1 MYAALYHTRTQSQ
14 LYCQRTALVT
24 CAYTDTHTQT
34 YKAVALR
41 SAVWHGSARLLG
53 TAAPHGRLS
62 VGMAAWLFI
71 VAGCGS

>member
-53 TAAPHGRLS
+53 TVQRRLCS
-62 VGMAAWLFI
+62 GGYAVLALLALL
-71 VAGCGS
+71 A